1 MLIILLLTFLY
12 TGEVVSIL
20 CISFSKNAIINSKPM
35 TTYPTLSGKSTMDAI
50 TFKAGR
56 NTVSMNT
63 ECRILYVEDNRFNQE
78 LAKMLFNKVGCMAEI
93 AANGYEALEMI
104 INRRFDIIFMDINM
118 PGLNGYETT
127 TIIRQKLCLK
137 IPILALTHCDSEED
151 IKMCNM
157 VGMNDH
163 LKKPL
168 NEKELSHSLIRWTR
182 DKLVSVDK

>member
-1 MLIILLLTFLY
+1 MIT
-12 TGEVVSIL
+12 S
-20 CISFSKNAIINSKPM
+20 
-35 TTYPTLSGKSTMDAI
+35 PTLLVEPTKDAI
-50 TFKAGR
+50 TFKAGI
-56 NTVSMNT
+56 NTVSLKT

-78 LAKMLFNKVGCMAEI
+78 LAKMLFNKVGCVAEI

-104 INRRFDIIFMDINM
+104 IRQRFDIIFMDINM

-127 TIIRQKLCLK
+127 TIIRKKLGFK

-151 IKMCNM
+151 IIMCKA

-168 NEKELSHSLIRWTR
+168 NEAELSHSLLRWR
-182 DKLVSVDK
+182 KDKFVSINK